1 MQGQGL
7 SVDAAGGVR
16 VEDANVVVA
25 DVETDNGVIHVIEH
39 VVNTFTECPT
49 GRAPARLISLEAWA
63 DSSALFFVSR
73 ALQQKSC
80 TPLIVLFTAILSPAV
95 IPDRYRYT

>member
-1 MQGQGL
+1 MQGPGL

-63 DSSALFFVSR
+63 DSSALFFRVLATS
-73 ALQQKSC
+73 AYSC
-80 TPLIVLFTAILSPAV
+80 CT
-95 IPDRYRYT
+95 